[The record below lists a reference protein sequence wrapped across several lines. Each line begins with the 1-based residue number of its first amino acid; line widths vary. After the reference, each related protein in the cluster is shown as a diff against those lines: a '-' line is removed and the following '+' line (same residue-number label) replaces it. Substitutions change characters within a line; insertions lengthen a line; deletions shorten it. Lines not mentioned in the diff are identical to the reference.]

1 MSETEILD
9 LTAAAGITKLQTY
22 DEDVE
27 REEVANVEK
36 ASNAKSKVPLPQ
48 DEPHIIFIDPIGT
61 RWSLPYEKA
70 KTWDGAKTLLKTI
83 FTETYMPHW
92 ASEDIDGDKEGFG
105 ASFSIIGIKPE
116 SLNIHSS
123 HWELLV
129 RPGWEFKIKFS
140 VSMDSLIYRIR
151 RNKES
156 ADKPDDEESSSEG
169 SSSEDSLAAESP
181 AAEDPSS
188 VVYLARY
195 LVRNRAGDYRQIKA
209 ERRGEKTTVL
219 AVPGLKFPGP
229 KSVLEEHREVYS
241 SDKGATHIADDMFDT
256 IGDPVLYIHSPI
268 LLNALKAIIDFQSI
282 PDLLCPKEDSADIIK
297 SNLGRGRFVYPF
309 TDLHHYRES
318 LIQYKQEVQK
328 AHDDEY
334 STICRDHI
342 DILIGYLAGLP
353 EVGWADA
360 EALCSQT
367 VPKITFGS
375 LWLLLKAGS
384 CVYVREEGI
393 TNAYVIESF
402 QGGIPKRSQTA
413 RSVPYVV
420 CVWNLNF
427 DGQFLTRSTKEVSI
441 PVFDYEREIL
451 SLPLYPIQF
460 HKDVDAQKPLHQ
472 QLLDRGRKFVEVVK
486 SPSFQEYNG
495 PSKLQGTRKY
505 TNARVVIDHTS
516 QPWKLDKFKKEPNA
530 RVPIETVQDVD
541 LGERT
546 RKAKCPCETCE
557 ADSANKNNVQ
567 RRAFDDYDKIN
578 LNSPGVLTDQQYVL
592 CWSHVYGYVL
602 NDRAWDILEV
612 SGLRQP
618 KIQKDIIDTLVLK
631 PERNKTLIK
640 AVCEIFGGTNTKG
653 FSSDFIHGKGEG
665 QILLLHG
672 PPGTGKTL
680 TAESVAEYTGRPL
693 LSITAADL
701 GHEPELLERNLL
713 EFFRNAQ
720 KWNAIVLLD
729 EADVY
734 LETRSTQDLRRN
746 GIVSVFL
753 RALDYFQGILF
764 LTTNRVGSFDE
775 AFISRI
781 HVQIGYEPLND
792 ESREKIWHGFIKK
805 LAQSREDGGQ
815 EIRCS
820 WNTKEYIAHSEELR
834 ALKWNGR
841 EIRNAF
847 QTAVALACFEAKG
860 DDDRIPEL
868 QDDHIREVV
877 NMSRKFK
884 DYLKGLHGD
893 EIEVAYQTG
902 IRNDGFVHSVGN

>member
-1 MSETEILD
+1 MSETERTEILD
-9 LTAAAGITKLQTY
+9 LAAAAGITKLQTY

-27 REEVANVEK
+27 REEVANVEE
-36 ASNAKSKVPLPQ
+36 ASNAKSEVPLPQ

-70 KTWDGAKTLLKTI
+70 RTWDGAKTLLKTI
-83 FTETYMPHW
+83 FTETYMPRW
-92 ASEDIDGDKEGFG
+92 ASEDLDGDKEGSG
-105 ASFSIIGIKPE
+105 ASFSIVGIKPE

-129 RPGWEFKIKFS
+129 RPGWEFKIEFS
-140 VSMDSLIYRIR
+140 VSMNSLIYEIR
-151 RNKES
+151 RNKED
-156 ADKPDDEESSSEG
+156 ADKSDDEESVSE
-169 SSSEDSLAAESP
+169 ESLAA
-181 AAEDPSS
+181 DPKS

-195 LVRNRAGDYRQIKA
+195 LFPDQFGDYRKIRT
-209 ERRGEKTTVL
+209 ERREDKTTIVT
-219 AVPGLKFPGP
+219 VPRS
-229 KSVLEEHREVYS
+229 KSVLEEHREVYF
-241 SDKGATHIADDMFDT
+241 SDKDASHIADDMFDT
-256 IGDPVLYIHSPI
+256 IGNPVLYIHSPI
-268 LLNALKAIIDFQSI
+268 LLNALKAIIDFQST
-282 PDLLCPKEDSADIIK
+282 PDVFHPKEYRADTIK
-297 SNLGRGRFVYPF
+297 SDLGRGRFVYPF
-309 TDLHHYRES
+309 TDLYHYRER
-318 LIQYKQEVQK
+318 LNQYKQEVQK

-334 STICRDHI
+334 ITTCREHI
-342 DILIGYLAGLP
+342 DMLIEYLSGLP
-353 EVGWADA
+353 EVGWTDA
-360 EALCSQT
+360 EALWSQT

-375 LWLLLKAGS
+375 LWLLLKSGS
-384 CVYVREEGI
+384 CVYVQEEGRM
-393 TNAYVIESF
+393 NAYVIESF
-402 QGGIPKRSQTA
+402 KGGIQWSSRTA

-427 DGQFLTRSTKEVSI
+427 DGQFLTRSTKEFSI
-441 PVFDYEREIL
+441 PVFDYEREIRT
-451 SLPLYPIQF
+451 LPLYPVQF
-460 HKDVDAQKPLHQ
+460 HRDEDAQEPLHQ
-472 QLLDRGRKFVEVVK
+472 QLLDRGKKFVEVVK

-495 PSKLQGTRKY
+495 PSKLQGIRRY
-505 TNARVVIDHTS
+505 NHARVVIDHTS
-516 QPWKLDKFKKEPNA
+516 QPWKLDRFENEPNA
-530 RVPIETVQDVD
+530 RAPIENLEDVE

-546 RKAKCPCETCE
+546 RKAQCQCETCE

-567 RRAFDDYDKIN
+567 RRAFDDYDKID
-578 LNSPGVLTDQQYVL
+578 LNSPGALTDQQYVL

-612 SGLRQP
+612 SGLSQP
-618 KIQKDIIDTLVLK
+618 NIQKDIIDSLVLK

-640 AVCEIFGGTNTKG
+640 AVCETFGGTNTQG

-713 EFFRNAQ
+713 EFFRNAR

-734 LETRSTQDLRRN
+734 LEARSTQDLRRN
-746 GIVSVFL
+746 SIVSVFL

-805 LAQSREDGGQ
+805 LVHNRENGGQ

-820 WNTKEYIAHSEELR
+820 WSTKEYIAHSEELR

-860 DDDRIPEL
+860 DGDRIPEL

-902 IRNDGFVHSVGN
+902 IRNDGFVPSVGN